1 MALAGGTL
9 ASPPP
14 DSVENG
20 CGPTDLEDSVLRSG
34 VRTGLKRE
42 FAFAL
47 KAQAQ
52 ISISL
57 GRTRSGNSRSAPAA
71 VVSPRESKR
80 MKKHASDL
88 TAVASSHSPADP
100 LMVVDSSA
108 SLDPVEPDANAS
120 IEGKTADSV
129 NVVPMEQADAE
140 GTPLTR
146 DGKVQSAVDIHPP
159 PLNSIILAL
168 GSCSSNKVKGVRR
181 SSLIVPAEFE
191 ARGKIDNTSV
201 SPQNLDS
208 LVVSDNTHVD
218 GSGKILDNEFIGSDC
233 VEDLVMVDVAD
244 ELEAGTSRTGSHV
257 KITGPPSKGVSEES
271 NIVSIPVLI
280 MDEGGFP
287 VGRCP
292 DGIRIDNGSSKKT
305 FVRRF
310 TRSALKV
317 TCTEHKETSVD
328 SHITMNGH
336 FSHKD
341 SNSHVLSPM
350 RRFTRSAAKGIS
362 SITSTSSSSSGSE
375 DSKGIA
381 NAASCSSM
389 LTPNKKMELKMSKKI
404 TSTKVPSNIRELLS
418 TGLLEGLPVS
428 YNASC
433 GKHLALRGV
442 IKGNG
447 ILCSCASCD
456 GSIVVSAYVFEQHA
470 HSTKKHPANFIF
482 LPNGKSLHDIVKACA
497 SSPLDMLEAR
507 IQNAI
512 GQVSSQG
519 TFTCQKCK
527 GPIITPAKFGN
538 FCDSC
543 LESQQPP
550 RTPSPIHGS
559 AFTKGLSKPV
569 SVTSHADSS
578 SKNLTSNKKTSL
590 GRLTRK
596 YLRHF
601 PSFSHILARITLQ
614 GTEVGYYVRGKR
626 LLEGYIK
633 DSGICCQCCNSV
645 VSPSQ
650 FEAHAG
656 QALRR
661 KPYNYIYTSNGVSL
675 HELSVSLA
683 KDRKT
688 IASDSDDLCS
698 ICADGG
704 NLVLCDLCPRAFHKG
719 RNGLSNI
726 GYRFGNRI
734 VFIDNGGIGTNLC
747 WTREMKKAKCI
758 GLSSA
763 PKGDWHCRYCQS
775 LHQREKCLSSNKNAI
790 AAGRVAGVDP
800 IEQIFKRC
808 IRIVTTTLTDDS
820 SCSLCRCHDFSRGGF
835 NDRTVIICDQCER
848 EYHVGC
854 LRDHKMADLKE
865 LPLGEWFCCTD
876 CIRMRSALEE
886 YLHRR
891 AELLPSSNMDILKRK
906 CDSRGL
912 DKNLD
917 TDIRW
922 RLLSGRALE
931 ADSKLLLSRAVTI
944 FHESFDPIV
953 EASTGKDLIPS
964 MVYGRSVKGQD
975 FAGMYCPVLIVGS
988 CVVSAGLLR
997 FLGRDVAE
1005 LPLVATSREHQGQG
1019 YFQSLFS
1026 CIERFLASLGV
1037 RHIVLPAAEE
1047 AESIWTNKFGF
1058 TKISTDQL
1066 ETYLQGAHATSF
1078 HGTTMLCKSIPVS
1091 MFLSQGDKR

>member
-14 DSVENG
+14 DSVANG

-52 ISISL
+52 ISLSL
-57 GRTRSGNSRSAPAA
+57 GRTRSGNSRSAPTAA
-71 VVSPRESKR
+71 VSPRESKR
-80 MKKHASDL
+80 MKKQASDL
-88 TAVASSHSPADP
+88 TPVASSHSLSDP

-108 SLDPVEPDANAS
+108 SSDPVEADANAS
-120 IEGKTADSV
+120 IEGKTADLV
-129 NVVPMEQADAE
+129 NVVPMEQASAE

-146 DGKVQSAVDIHPP
+146 DGKVQSVVDVHPP

-168 GSCSSNKVKGVRR
+168 GSCSSNKAKGIRR

-191 ARGKIDNTSV
+191 ARGRIDNTSV

-208 LVVSDNTHVD
+208 LVESDNTLVD
-218 GSGKILDNEFIGSDC
+218 GSGKILDNEFIGNGC
-233 VEDLVMVDVAD
+233 VDDLVMVDVAD
-244 ELEAGTSRTGSHV
+244 ELEAETSRTGNHV
-257 KITGPPSKGVSEES
+257 KITGSPIKGVSEES

-287 VGRCP
+287 VGRCA
-292 DGIRIDNGSSKKT
+292 DGISMDNGSSKKT

-310 TRSALKV
+310 TRSSLKV
-317 TCTEHKETSVD
+317 TCTEHKETSVE

-341 SNSHVLSPM
+341 SNNHVLSPM

-375 DSKGIA
+375 DSKGVA

-418 TGLLEGLPVS
+418 TGFLEGLPVS

-433 GKHLALRGV
+433 GKHVALRGV

-507 IQNAI
+507 ILNAI
-512 GQVSSQG
+512 GQVCSQG

-527 GPIITPAKFGN
+527 GPIVTPAKFGN

-559 AFTKGLSKPV
+559 GYTKRLSKPV
-569 SVTSHADSS
+569 SVTSHTDGS

-596 YLRHF
+596 DIGLHKLVF
-601 PSFSHILARITLQ
+601 MTDILPE

-704 NLVLCDLCPRAFHKG
+704 NLILCDLCPRAFHK
-719 RNGLSNI
+719 
-726 GYRFGNRI
+726 
-734 VFIDNGGIGTNLC
+734 
-747 WTREMKKAKCI
+747 ECI
-758 GLSSA
+758 GLSNV
-763 PKGDWHCRYCQS
+763 PKGDWHCRYCQN
-775 LHQREKCLSSNKNAI
+775 LHQREKCLSSNMNAI

-865 LPLGEWFCCTD
+865 LPLGEWFCSTD

-886 YLHRR
+886 YLHRG
-891 AELLPSSNMDILKRK
+891 AELLPSSNIDIIKRK
-906 CDSRGL
+906 CDIRGL

-1005 LPLVATSREHQGQG
+1005 LPLVATSREHQSQG

-1026 CIERFLASLGV
+1026 CIESFLASLGV
-1037 RHIVLPAAEE
+1037 RRIVLPAAEE

-1066 ETYLQGAHATSF
+1066 EAYLQGAHATSF
-1078 HGTTMLCKSIPVS
+1078 HGTTMLCKSISVS